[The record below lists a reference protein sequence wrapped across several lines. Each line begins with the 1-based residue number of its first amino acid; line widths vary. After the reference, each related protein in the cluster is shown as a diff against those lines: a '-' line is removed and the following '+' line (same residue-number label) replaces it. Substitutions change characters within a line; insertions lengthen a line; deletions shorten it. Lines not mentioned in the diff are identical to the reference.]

1 MCNIDCQEF
10 LKNATTFNTQDNTE
24 SKTSIESQRDIESTN
39 QPFTYQDSNITAKEI
54 INKDNT
60 STLVIE
66 SKTNLLACQG
76 NTTDS
81 LMTGISAMF
90 ASMATLAEKYGVDK
104 SLKESTKGL
113 GTKGRIL
120 ASVLFQAR
128 GFYETL

>member
-1 MCNIDCQEF
+1 
-10 LKNATTFNTQDNTE
+10 
-24 SKTSIESQRDIESTN
+24 
-39 QPFTYQDSNITAKEI
+39 
-54 INKDNT
+54 
-60 STLVIE
+60 
-66 SKTNLLACQG
+66 
-76 NTTDS
+76 
-81 LMTGISAMF
+81 MTGISAMF

>member
-1 MCNIDCQEF
+1 MLE
-10 LKNATTFNTQDNTE
+10 
-24 SKTSIESQRDIESTN
+24 
-39 QPFTYQDSNITAKEI
+39 Y
-54 INKDNT
+54 
-60 STLVIE
+60 
-66 SKTNLLACQG
+66 QG